1 MPSLITAQTLI
12 AWFIQKSMVLSSYF
26 DIGAWCAWLALVI
39 FPWSASFSF
48 ISSGFKASILN
59 LVWIK
64 MSEKI
69 EKKCNFYPPNHAV
82 TSSIFQ
88 FRAGEEVGFEL
99 GLTCSKP
106 QGFVLVD
113 FYFM

>member
-1 MPSLITAQTLI
+1 
-12 AWFIQKSMVLSSYF
+12 
-26 DIGAWCAWLALVI
+26 
-39 FPWSASFSF
+39 
-48 ISSGFKASILN
+48 
-59 LVWIK
+59 